1 MRGILE
7 GMGLTFSHLFRPKV
21 TRLYPYEK
29 PKLPPRSRGLIQLIA
44 EEGLQDEFNLKCES
58 CLLCEKACPPRAIT
72 IEYEPMHDGRTTLV
86 QVLYPRRCREVYSS
100 QTATGYGRLKGGF
113 YKTRISEYAVEYFN
127 KPVTSLCRY
136 ACEGLSGAGN
146 RSELGRYSAEQTG
159 RAKLA
164 LYPALLDA
172 VMDIYGYLPLHAAKR
187 IVQARGVDLSDLFGI
202 ATMSPKFKP
211 APAVK
216 GIKRDD
222 QPVRGLAPRYTR
234 SVGQY
239 SSCEAAQCLELDAI
253 LSRIAC
259 SQRAPMCAP
268 WPLIGALVAMQL

>member
-44 EEGLQDEFNLKCES
+44 EEGLKTEYNLKCES

-72 IEYEPMHDGRTTLV
+72 IEYEPLHEWKDRPWY
-86 QVLYPRRCREVYSS
+86 QSYIREGADKFTSRKLTPAS
-100 QTATGYGRLKGGF
+100 GTPKAGF
-113 YKTRISEYAVEYFN
+113 YKTRISEYAVEYPN
-127 KPVTSLCRY
+127 KPLPPCVDMPVKDYL
-136 ACEGLSGAGN
+136 EPEIDLSKVDALLETWSHDAG
-146 RSELGRYSAEQTG
+146 EL
-159 RAKLA
+159 
-164 LYPALLDA
+164 PALLDT
-172 VMDIYGYLPLHAAKR
+172 VMDIYGYLPLPAAKR
-187 IVQARGVDLSDLFGI
+187 IVQARGVDLSDIFGI

-222 QPVRGLAPRYTR
+222 QPERGLAPDRR
-234 SVGQY
+234 GVWGNINHVRQPN
-239 SSCEAAQCLELDAI
+239 A
-253 LSRIAC
+253 
-259 SQRAPMCAP
+259 
-268 WPLIGALVAMQL
+268 

>member
-44 EEGLQDEFNLKCES
+44 QEGLGTEFNLKCES

-72 IEYEPMHDGRTTLV
+72 IEFAPLHEWKQRPWYKSYVREGAEKFT
-86 QVLYPRRCREVYSS
+86 PRKIAP
-100 QTATGYGRLKGGF
+100 ATGSPKAGF

-127 KPVTSLCRY
+127 KPVTPCVAMPVKDYLEPEIDLHKVDALLATWPLDAGSL
-136 ACEGLSGAGN
+136 AG
-146 RSELGRYSAEQTG
+146 
-159 RAKLA
+159 
-164 LYPALLDA
+164 LLDA
-172 VMDIYGYLPLHAAKR
+172 VMELYGYLPLTAAKR
-187 IVQARGVDLSDLFGI
+187 IVQARGVDLSDIFGI

-216 GIKRDD
+216 GYTRDD
-222 QPVRGLAPRYTR
+222 QPPRGLAP
-234 SVGQY
+234 
-239 SSCEAAQCLELDAI
+239 D
-253 LSRIAC
+253 
-259 SQRAPMCAP
+259 QRGVWGNIHHVRQPNA
-268 WPLIGALVAMQL
+268 